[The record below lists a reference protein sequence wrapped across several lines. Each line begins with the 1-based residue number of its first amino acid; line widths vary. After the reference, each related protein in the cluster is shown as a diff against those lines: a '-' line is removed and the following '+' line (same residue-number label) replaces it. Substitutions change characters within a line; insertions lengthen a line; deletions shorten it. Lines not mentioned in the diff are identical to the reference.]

1 MGFQVLFDEHTDSS
15 LLTLSLMCPGAA
27 GLELRDLLGAE
38 EGEGEGADECKG
50 LRRLDS
56 NRPRPPGDGLPR
68 GSVQFKGSPVRRST

>member
-38 EGEGEGADECKG
+38 EGAYEGVAEGGE
-50 LRRLDS
+50 
-56 NRPRPPGDGLPR
+56 
-68 GSVQFKGSPVRRST
+68 T